1 MTVNTDSALR
11 QVGQPAV
18 TWGVFRRR
26 EAARPKIGR
35 YPGVSRKIPF
45 GRAVCDRDKLLYFV
59 SAEPAVTV
67 TAEQFEL
74 VQ

>member
-1 MTVNTDSALR
+1 MTVSTDSALR

-18 TWGVFRRR
+18 TWAVF
-26 EAARPKIGR
+26 GR
-35 YPGVSRKIPF
+35 YPGVSRKNPF
-45 GRAVCDRDKLLYFV
+45 GRAVCDRDKVLHFV